1 MRRISPVFICLFYRQ
16 ADWAITS
23 ITVFPMT
30 DDLPRHTTVRH
41 GAIFASLTI
50 RHVIQN
56 IFHGFTVRQG
66 ALSHLAVRLTLA
78 SLTFMRMQK

>member
-1 MRRISPVFICLFYRQ
+1 M
-16 ADWAITS
+16 
-23 ITVFPMT
+23 FPMT
-30 DDLPRHTTVRH
+30 DDLSRHATVRH
-41 GAIFASLTI
+41 RTIFTSLTI

-78 SLTFMRMQK
+78 SLAFMRMQK